1 MTDSLNDD
9 SARIDALATM
19 AREAGVDDQ
28 AAQGA
33 LWRAVFELEYWVF
46 VPQGELPNLQPLVG
60 VIDDRPMVLAFTD
73 ATRARDAAILHGIVG
88 IEDSAE
94 LLAIPPDSF
103 TEAAG
108 QYEALGVFGVLVN
121 EGENGF
127 YAPLDRLEA
136 IRRNALG

>member
-1 MTDSLNDD
+1 MNDE
-9 SARIDALATM
+9 SERIDALATM
-19 AREAGVDDQ
+19 AREAGADDQ
-28 AAQGA
+28 AAQSA

-46 VPQGELPNLQPLVG
+46 VPQGEPPNLQPVVG

-94 LLAIPPDSF
+94 LLAIPPDAF
-103 TEAAG
+103 TDAAG
-108 QYEALGVFGVLVN
+108 QYEVLGVFGLLVN